1 MALLETTSQLTF
13 QDTIQYPAISIQQ
26 GSFTFITGKS
36 GCGKSTY
43 LRYLNGILPSEENQI
58 FYREQPLSHYP
69 ILSYRK
75 QVLLVPQSVYLL
87 DASIRE
93 NFHFYYDSREQ
104 ARLSDEEIQHFLSVC
119 CLAATPEQLCST
131 LSGGEPMQQ
140 PEACYILAEGAKK
153 LNLNVWV
160 YTGYTW
166 EELLKK
172 NNPSIQ
178 KLLQKTDILIDGRF
192 IASLRSLELAFK
204 GSSNQRTIDVQKSL
218 LQNHI
223 ILYKKNVN

>member
-1 MALLETTSQLTF
+1 MKIQLSGIVNDSIVDGEGIRMTIF
-13 QDTIQYPAISIQQ
+13 TQGCPHHCPDCHNPQTHSFMGGYEADTD
-26 GSFTFITGKS
+26 K
-36 GCGKSTY
+36 
-43 LRYLNGILPSEENQI
+43 
-58 FYREQPLSHYP
+58 
-69 ILSYRK
+69 ILSMMSEN
-75 QVLLVPQSVYLL
+75 PLL
-87 DASIRE
+87 DGI
-93 NFHFYYDSREQ
+93 
-104 ARLSDEEIQHFLSVC
+104 
-119 CLAATPEQLCST
+119 T

-166 EELLKK
+166 EKKKKK

>member
-13 QDTIQYPAISIQQ
+13 QGTIQYPAISIQQ

-119 CLAATPEQLCST
+119 CLAATTEQLCST
-131 LSGGEPMQQ
+131 LSGGERQRVFTAIFLSFAEDVLLLDEPTSALDEATAVQLFDSLKQYCKEHGLTVVCVCHSPHLVQQ
-140 PEACYILAEGAKK
+140 FADDTIHLGEVSAWKK
-153 LNLNVWV
+153 
-160 YTGYTW
+160 
-166 EELLKK
+166 
-172 NNPSIQ
+172 
-178 KLLQKTDILIDGRF
+178 
-192 IASLRSLELAFK
+192 
-204 GSSNQRTIDVQKSL
+204 
-218 LQNHI
+218 
-223 ILYKKNVN
+223 